1 MDKNFEYS
9 EAFCRNLG
17 WVTKE
22 ELKRLGSVKVAIG
35 GAGGVGGIHLITLV
49 RLGITQFHLADPDF
63 FEMKNFNRQY
73 GADMN
78 SLGKN
83 KCDVM
88 LEKALAI
95 NPELKTKSFKDG
107 ITKANVAEFL
117 DGVDIYVDGIDV
129 FEIETREFLYPECR
143 KRGIP
148 CVSVAPVGMGASIVN
163 FTPDSMTFE
172 NYFGVQGKTAMEKI
186 IRFTLGVAP
195 SLVHL
200 KSLIAREYSNITER
214 RVSSTPMGC
223 HMASGVMGTEVLKL
237 LLNRGPVTKA
247 PKIIHFDGYTYKVK
261 KTNMFWGHRNPIFK
275 IKLILFKWIASRLP
289 RKLEDSKV

>member
-117 DGVDIYVDGIDV
+117 DGPRYRRGDRPPDRRSA
-129 FEIETREFLYPECR
+129 ELRSPPQPTRCF
-143 KRGIP
+143 
-148 CVSVAPVGMGASIVN
+148 A
-163 FTPDSMTFE
+163 T
-172 NYFGVQGKTAMEKI
+172 
-186 IRFTLGVAP
+186 
-195 SLVHL
+195 
-200 KSLIAREYSNITER
+200 
-214 RVSSTPMGC
+214 SS
-223 HMASGVMGTEVLKL
+223 
-237 LLNRGPVTKA
+237 R
-247 PKIIHFDGYTYKVK
+247 
-261 KTNMFWGHRNPIFK
+261 
-275 IKLILFKWIASRLP
+275 
-289 RKLEDSKV
+289 